1 MGFFGDRF
9 LMAKSRDKEPLLPPQ
24 DQLFRAMG
32 LGRAKLRIVYGV
44 MGVMAVAMVGQGVER
59 WYNQRTLGTQVFVV
73 VTDPDGA
80 LATAARATSAWE
92 PGDGVWLHVA
102 QDWLRNVR
110 ARPTDPDTWRWQA
123 SRIRAVT
130 NRDLYVSIN
139 DWLERTK
146 SEYRGRGVD
155 VDIVESRL
163 IPETVTPVSATAYV
177 AWRERRRNERNVGD
191 WVHCSTTVSMS
202 KRPPEDPQEV
212 QANPL
217 SIWITDYNYG
227 CAKPNAAPRQKA
239 ENQ

>member
-1 MGFFGDRF
+1 
-9 LMAKSRDKEPLLPPQ
+9 MAKPRDKEPLLPPQ

-44 MGVMAVAMVGQGVER
+44 MGVMAVAMVAQGVER

-92 PGDGVWLHVA
+92 PGDGVWLQVA

-146 SEYRGRGVD
+146 SEYRGRAVD
-155 VDIVESRL
+155 VEIVESRL
-163 IPETVTPVSATAYV
+163 IPETVTPVSATVYV
-177 AWRERRRNERNVGD
+177 AWRERRRHELNVGD
-191 WVHCSTTVSMS
+191 WVLCSTTVSMS

-217 SIWITDYNYG
+217 SIWVTDYNYG
-227 CAKPNAAPRQKA
+227 CVEPNAAPRQKA